1 MENNYNFDKVKKF
14 VLQELGDD
22 YSGHDYFHAIRVFN
36 NAKKILSKTT
46 DDNVNDKIVL
56 LSTLLHDCVD
66 HKLFGE
72 NKINEQIAKIK
83 KLLVEDYSSFEIK
96 EIIDIIQSISYSKN
110 IKLDN
115 INAQIVSDADRLD
128 AIGAIGI
135 IRTIEYGASKKRK
148 FDDKTDNCTIN
159 HFYEKLLKLKD
170 LMYTAEAK
178 KIAIKRHKFLEMF
191 LKEYYDEIN

>member
-1 MENNYNFDKVKKF
+1 MENNYNFDKVKDF

-22 YSGHDYFHAIRVFN
+22 YSGHDYFHAIRVYN
-36 NAKKILSKTT
+36 NAKKILAKTI

>member
-1 MENNYNFDKVKKF
+1 MGCGRMNNFKGIGWFILELYTPEKEVIPPLESTTFVKVN
-14 VLQELGDD
+14 
-22 YSGHDYFHAIRVFN
+22 I
-36 NAKKILSKTT
+36 
-46 DDNVNDKIVL
+46 ND
-56 LSTLLHDCVD
+56 T
-66 HKLFGE
+66 
-72 NKINEQIAKIK
+72 
-83 KLLVEDYSSFEIK
+83 
-96 EIIDIIQSISYSKN
+96 YSKN

-170 LMYTAEAK
+170 LMYTAEKK
-178 KIAIKRHKFLEMF
+178 KIAIKRHEFLEMF

>member
-1 MENNYNFDKVKKF
+1 MEKNYNFDKVKDF

-22 YSGHDYFHAIRVFN
+22 YSGHDYFHAIRVYN
-36 NAKKILSKTT
+36 NAQKILSKTI

-178 KIAIKRHKFLEMF
+178 KIAIKRHEFLEMF

>member
-1 MENNYNFDKVKKF
+1 MEKNYNFDKVKKF

-22 YSGHDYFHAIRVFN
+22 YSGHDYFHAIRVYN
-36 NAKKILSKTT
+36 NAKKILSKTI

-72 NKINEQIAKIK
+72 DKINEQITKIK
-83 KLLVEDYSSFEIK
+83 KLLAEDYSSFEIK
-96 EIIDIIQSISYSKN
+96 EIIEIIQSISYSKN

-178 KIAIKRHKFLEMF
+178 KIAIKRHEFLEMF